1 MTRSACP
8 VSAQPAR
15 VHGRGAPWTA
25 LTCTSGPQHTWTE
38 STTQSRT
45 WGYFLAGASEVVLS
59 GKDYLGDVI
68 PLLRIAIEDACFGC
82 IRTGSCAVLP
92 STFRTTTCLEWE
104 RFGTTPYYSVHPVPT
119 WRAGVAAEARRR
131 LDIAGVGIRHMVIIQ
146 AFLHDNDDIVK
157 PLVAVFPWWCRG
169 DTK

>member
-1 MTRSACP
+1 MP
-8 VSAQPAR
+8 HFGV
-15 VHGRGAPWTA
+15 
-25 LTCTSGPQHTWTE
+25 L
-38 STTQSRT
+38 
-45 WGYFLAGASEVVLS
+45 LAGAGEVVLS
-59 GKDYLGDVI
+59 GEAYLWDAI
-68 PLLRIAIEDACFGC
+68 PPLRIAIEDACFGR
-82 IRTGSCAVLP
+82 IRTGSCAALP
-92 STFRTTTCLEWE
+92 STFCTTTCLEWE

-131 LDIAGVGIRHMVIIQ
+131 LDMAGVGIRRMVILQ

>member
-1 MTRSACP
+1 VGIFLT
-8 VSAQPAR
+8 
-15 VHGRGAPWTA
+15 GA
-25 LTCTSGPQHTWTE
+25 G
-38 STTQSRT
+38 
-45 WGYFLAGASEVVLS
+45 EVVLS
-59 GKDYLGDVI
+59 GEAYLWDAI
-68 PLLRIAIEDACFGC
+68 PPLRIAIEDACFGR
-82 IRTGSCAVLP
+82 IRTGSCAALP

-131 LDIAGVGIRHMVIIQ
+131 LDIAGVGIRHMVFIQ